1 MARLNVGDRVEK
13 VMVVAKIVRRD
24 FKGGRFL
31 LFQFVDRD
39 RRLKG
44 ILWDPS
50 DKLETELK
58 VDDVARVSGVIQEY
72 EGALQIKISGIE
84 KLDEDEFDS
93 SLFLPVTTRDPE
105 EMYGEILKM
114 ISSIA
119 NEDIRKL
126 LQTIFEDDI
135 FKNRFIK
142 APAAMGW
149 HHSYLGGLVE
159 HVYDMSRIALRT
171 GEVYSEVDRDVLL
184 AGVFLHDI
192 GKLQELSVTNTIKYS
207 DRGRLLGHISMGIDF
222 INEYLRGMEDFPED
236 ITVKLKHM
244 ILSHHGSMENGSPV
258 VPMTLEAMLLHY
270 IDNMDAQVRGV
281 IQTMDQEQGGEGNWT
296 RYVRL
301 LNRFIY
307 RGDYETGKDDNKG
320 N

>member
-1 MARLNVGDRVEK
+1 MKLNVGDMVER
-13 VMVVAKIVRRD
+13 VMVVARIVKRD
-24 FKGGRFL
+24 FKGGRFI

-50 DKLETELK
+50 DKIEAEIKT
-58 VDDVARVSGVIQEY
+58 DDVVRVSGKIQEY
-72 EGALQIKISGIE
+72 EGALQIKVSEIE
-84 KLDEDEFDS
+84 KLDESDFDS
-93 SLFLPVTTRDPE
+93 SLFLPVSSRDPGE
-105 EMYGEILKM
+105 LYDEILKM
-114 ISSIA
+114 IASVS

-126 LQTIFEDDI
+126 LQTIFEDDA
-135 FKNRFIK
+135 FKTRFIK

-159 HVYDMSRIALRT
+159 HVYDMSRIALKT
-171 GEVYSEVDRDVLL
+171 AEVYPEVDRDILL

-192 GKLQELSVTNTIKYS
+192 GKLEELSVTNTINYT

-222 INEYLRGMEDFPED
+222 INEYLRGLEGFPED
-236 ITVKLKHM
+236 VMVKLKHM

-270 IDNMDAQVRGV
+270 IDNMDAQVRGA
-281 IQTMDQEQGGEGNWT
+281 IQTIDQDEAGDGNWT

-307 RGDYETGKDDNKG
+307 RGDYNDNDRG
-320 N
+320 EEE